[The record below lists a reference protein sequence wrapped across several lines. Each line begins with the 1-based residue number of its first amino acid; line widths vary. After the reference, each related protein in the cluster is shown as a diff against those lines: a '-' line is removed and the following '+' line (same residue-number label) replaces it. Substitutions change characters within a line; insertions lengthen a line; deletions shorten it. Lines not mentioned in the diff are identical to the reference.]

1 MADKKIS
8 QLTSL
13 APALSTD
20 ELPINRS
27 NASGKLTV
35 ADVVAEEAA
44 TRASKDGDLTTLTTT
59 ANSNLVSAINE
70 VNSGLATKIPT
81 SYLDTDTS
89 LTANSDSK
97 IATQKATR
105 AYVLANVTPSATETV
120 QGKAE
125 IATQA
130 ETNTGTDDTRFVTPL
145 KLKTNLATYGYLT
158 GSGTTRSLPLY
169 SSGAV
174 LGDSSI
180 KQSTTGT
187 RILIN
192 GITDDT
198 ATALQVSGSIRQTDV
213 TSKIAAFDADG
224 KLVDG
229 GSGYIN
235 YIPRFSTVSLLSN
248 STIRDDGTTVG
259 IQTAPNSTNTVRI
272 VGSTSTI
279 DTSLYVVNSSFNATT
294 TYGISTL
301 NGTIKTEPNIG
312 IRASAAN
319 STTAN
324 TGVVGVATTG
334 SSLGINVGGSFTASG
349 GASNYALQLIDGTQ
363 TVAGRFLKNITT
375 DGKANWASIT
385 TADITSGLSGTDTY
399 VPRWTGTNTLVAG
412 ALRDN
417 NTGSIGLGNLPISSS
432 KLYVVTNSTVYGV
445 NASNIST
452 TGITYG
458 LVATS
463 SGIKSSQ
470 NIGASGLATNS
481 STENTGIQGTAT
493 TATAGKNV
501 GGAFIATLG
510 ATNYSVQLKDGTEA
524 VGKVLQCM
532 DSNGYANWVSHYIVN
547 NYLVNTAFNDEN
559 ITINFDL
566 GNYVILDYSS
576 AIVTATSTNAVTFT
590 NMKQGRIYKIKVKQG
605 PSPAG
610 QTYTPTF
617 AGMKWPGGTAFTPT
631 VGTGKIDFIEVWN
644 DGYNFFG
651 DFIKNYV

>member
-35 ADVVAEEAA
+35 ADIVAGEAA

-97 IATQKATR
+97 VASQKATR

-169 SSGAV
+169 SSGTV

-180 KQSTTGT
+180 KQSATGT

-198 ATALQVSGSIRQTDV
+198 ATALQVSGSIRQTAV
-213 TSKIAAFDADG
+213 TTRLTAFDVNG

-229 GSGYIN
+229 GSGSSGTLPLWGTN
-235 YIPRFSTVSLLSN
+235 QLTDSLFRQS
-248 STIRDDGTTVG
+248 S
-259 IQTAPNSTNTVRI
+259 
-272 VGSTSTI
+272 GSTSI
-279 DTSLYVVNSSFNATT
+279 GISPDANSKLYVPTTDTT
-294 TYGISTL
+294 TSIRSSNTSTFASTTYSLAGNTSGIKA
-301 NGTIKTEPNIG
+301 GANIG
-312 IRASAAN
+312 VIGYASG
-319 STTAN
+319 STTSNIAVQ
-324 TGVVGVATTG
+324 GESSGAT
-334 SSLGINVGGSFTASG
+334 SPLNIGGKFSASQGTA
-349 GASNYALQLIDGTQ
+349 NYAIQLTDGTE

-375 DGKANWASIT
+375 DGKANWVNIT

-470 NIGASGLATNS
+470 NIGAAGLATNS
-481 STENTGIQGTAT
+481 STENTGVQGTAT

-524 VGKVLQCM
+524 VGKVLQCV

-576 AIVTATSTNAVTFT
+576 AIVTATSTNAVTFS